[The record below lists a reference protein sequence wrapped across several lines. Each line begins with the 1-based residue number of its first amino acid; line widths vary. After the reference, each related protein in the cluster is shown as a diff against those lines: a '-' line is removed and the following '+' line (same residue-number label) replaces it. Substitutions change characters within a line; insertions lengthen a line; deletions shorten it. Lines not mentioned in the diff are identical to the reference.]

1 MSGAAAIAAAK
12 NRRGR
17 EDHNQRFN
25 RFAQKCT
32 DVKGNACPINS
43 SSIRNNTNSIQRV
56 SSPLNPQQQNKAM
69 APPPPPQQQQK
80 QQPPPQKNA
89 GPIPVNNEFDRETL
103 RILKP
108 LHPTQIMQ
116 LHELRLNK
124 MDNTVL
130 ALSKAIEE
138 TSNQNVM
145 TVQTPPITNNVPEL
159 EAKIAVLE
167 EVIANL
173 HMDYEKVQEFLIE
186 TNATLLKLLNEKNEK
201 VVEVVPAQIE
211 AIVVPEQFV
220 VPEQVVVQEQ
230 VVVPEQ
236 VLVVQEQVVVVP
248 EQVVVEEQ
256 VVVVPVTE
264 GETVCPPPE
273 QMTDSNV
280 EEPSITLVISEQ
292 QSQ

>member
-80 QQPPPQKNA
+80 QQPQPPPQKIA

-145 TVQTPPITNNVPEL
+145 TVQTQPITNNVPEL

-201 VVEVVPAQIE
+201 VVEVVPTQIE
-211 AIVVPEQFV
+211 TIVQEQVVVEEQVVVTEQVVVEEQVV

-230 VVVPEQ
+230 VVV
-236 VLVVQEQVVVVP
+236 
-248 EQVVVEEQ
+248 
-256 VVVVPVTE
+256 VPVTE
-264 GETVCPPPE
+264 SETVCPPPE

>member
-69 APPPPPQQQQK
+69 APPPPPQQQK
-80 QQPPPQKNA
+80 QQPPPPPQKNA
-89 GPIPVNNEFDRETL
+89 GPIPLNNEFDRETL

-201 VVEVVPAQIE
+201 VVEVVPTQIE
-211 AIVVPEQFV
+211 TI
-220 VPEQVVVQEQ
+220 VQEQ

-236 VLVVQEQVVVVP
+236 V
-248 EQVVVEEQ
+248 
-256 VVVVPVTE
+256 VVVPVTE
-264 GETVCPPPE
+264 SETVCPPPE
-273 QMTDSNV
+273 QMTESNV